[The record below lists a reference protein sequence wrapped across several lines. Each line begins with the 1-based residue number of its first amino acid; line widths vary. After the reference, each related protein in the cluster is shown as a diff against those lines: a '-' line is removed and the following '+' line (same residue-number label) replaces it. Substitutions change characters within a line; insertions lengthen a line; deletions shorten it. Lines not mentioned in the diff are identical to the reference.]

1 VTGYK
6 KCEKR
11 KHFTTPIH
19 NLTDREFEVFRWIGQ
34 GNKPYMIA
42 KRMHLSVKTVETYI
56 VRIREKLDLADSA
69 ELLRYAFKW
78 AGSAER
84 L

>member
-1 VTGYK
+1 
-6 KCEKR
+6 
-11 KHFTTPIH
+11 
-19 NLTDREFEVFRWIGQ
+19 
-34 GNKPYMIA
+34 MIA

-69 ELLRYAFKW
+69 ELLRYAIKW

>member
-19 NLTDREFEVFRWIGQ
+19 NLTDCEFDVFCWIGQ
-34 GNKPYMIA
+34 GNKPSMIA
-42 KRMHLSVKTVETYI
+42 KRMHLSVKTVEKYI
-56 VRIREKLDLADSA
+56 VRIREKLDLADSP
-69 ELLRYAFKW
+69 ELLRYAIKW
-78 AGSAER
+78 AGGADR